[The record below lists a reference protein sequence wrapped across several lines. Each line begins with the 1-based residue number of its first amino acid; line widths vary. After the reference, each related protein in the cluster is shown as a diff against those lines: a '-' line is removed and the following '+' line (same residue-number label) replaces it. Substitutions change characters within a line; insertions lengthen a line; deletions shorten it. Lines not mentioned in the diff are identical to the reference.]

1 MKVKLLTKTQNMLD
15 VVYTGARTCYNAG
28 SPIDMFE
35 DVENIS
41 EEKKLKLIKSC
52 IESGHHSVLEHT
64 QFTFAIEGMSK
75 ASSVQL
81 LRHRHASFSQQSQ
94 RYCTFQEDKLNYV
107 VPVKIKNNTEALNIF
122 QNTMNIISKAYSDLL
137 ELGIPAEDS
146 RAVLPNACETNLVV
160 TFCLRE
166 FMHICSMRLCSKSQL
181 EIRQVVKEMKNK
193 VVEDLPWLEPY
204 LQPKCI
210 LLKGCNE
217 HKSCGYYEA
226 NNKG

>member
-1 MKVKLLTKTQNMLD
+1 MKVKLIAKTQNMLD
-15 VVYTGARTCYNAG
+15 VVYVGARTCYNAG
-28 SPIDMFE
+28 SPIDMHE
-35 DVENIS
+35 DIENIS
-41 EEKKLKLIKSC
+41 EDKKLKLVKSC
-52 IESGHHSVLEHT
+52 IELGHDSVLEHT

-160 TFCLRE
+160 TLNLRE
-166 FMHICSMRLCSKSQL
+166 FMHICSLRLCSKSQL

-193 VVEDLPWLEPY
+193 VIEDLPWLEEY
-204 LQPKCI
+204 LQPKCVRANR
-210 LLKGCNE
+210 CNE
-217 HKSCGYYEA
+217 KNPCGYY
-226 NNKG
+226 NNFK

>member
-1 MKVKLLTKTQNMLD
+1 MKVKLIAKTPNMLD

-28 SPIDMFE
+28 SPIDMHE
-35 DVENIS
+35 DIENIS
-41 EEKKLKLIKSC
+41 EDKKLKLVKSC
-52 IESGHHSVLEHT
+52 IESGHDSVLEHT

-160 TFCLRE
+160 TLNLRE
-166 FMHICSMRLCSKSQL
+166 FMHICSLRLCSKSQL

-193 VVEDLPWLEPY
+193 VIEDLPWLEEY
-204 LQPKCI
+204 LQPKCVRANR
-210 LLKGCNE
+210 CNE
-217 HKSCGYYEA
+217 KNPCGYY
-226 NNKG
+226 NNFK